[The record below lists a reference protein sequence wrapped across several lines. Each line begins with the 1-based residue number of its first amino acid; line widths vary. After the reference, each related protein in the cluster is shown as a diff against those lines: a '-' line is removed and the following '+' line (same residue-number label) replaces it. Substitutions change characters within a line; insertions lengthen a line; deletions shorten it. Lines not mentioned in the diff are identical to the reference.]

1 MYGYNSY
8 KTNDIETA
16 SPVKL
21 IVMLYNGAIKFAT
34 LAVEAIE
41 NNDIETANVNII
53 KAQNIV
59 SELLSSLNFEAGN
72 VADNLSG
79 LYIYIHRLLV
89 ESNIQKN
96 VVPLK
101 ESISLLTN
109 LKEGWDD
116 LLLKENTS
124 KKPSDINISG

>member
-124 KKPSDINISG
+124 KNPSDINISG